1 MAEEINRRLLDH
13 MSQVLLCPTP
23 GSATNV
29 RTEHVLADVVADV
42 GDTMLDSLLRYRP
55 KLGACDAAEKL
66 RLAKGD
72 YVFMTLHRA
81 ETVDDAGEL
90 KRVLESVES
99 LGVPVVFSV
108 HPRTRAR
115 LKDFSVSTG
124 HNLRLVDPIPYLETL
139 ALVSQSRMVVTD
151 SGGLQK
157 EAYWLG
163 KPTLI
168 ARDVTEWREIVD
180 AGAAF
185 LVGTDP
191 SKIERAFKRAGRVPT
206 SAFRRSGR
214 IFGNGGASARVVRVV
229 SKFLTSGKRVRS

>member
-1 MAEEINRRLLDH
+1 M
-13 MSQVLLCPTP
+13 
-23 GSATNV
+23 
-29 RTEHVLADVVADV
+29 
-42 GDTMLDSLLRYRP
+42 
-55 KLGACDAAEKL
+55 
-66 RLAKGD
+66 
-72 YVFMTLHRA
+72 
-81 ETVDDAGEL
+81 
-90 KRVLESVES
+90 
-99 LGVPVVFSV
+99 VFSV

-115 LKDFSVSTG
+115 LKDFGVSTG

-168 ARDVTEWREIVD
+168 ARDVTEWKEIVD